1 MTGDLHWLNQ
11 RLFPYSLHT
20 PRTLFSTSEKMIYER
35 GCQEKQLPD
44 GRPDGHF
51 CRDSQPLYRY
61 VKPWFRQSG
70 AKSYIFKTVDSET
83 EQHMGRHVPTMD
95 LSEPRRL
102 SLFQVVRGGIDL
114 KVSSGRIQ
122 GPHLVQILTL
132 DPQLF
137 RLRLTTQYGSTGHG
151 SKRLMLS
158 SSSVSLDRT
167 ILLSSKASAPVRRSY
182 GPE

>member
-61 VKPWFRQSG
+61 VKPWFRQSA

-83 EQHMGRHVPTMD
+83 EQQMGSMKGDVKRNSSPMAGQADT
-95 LSEPRRL
+95 
-102 SLFQVVRGGIDL
+102 FVVTA
-114 KVSSGRIQ
+114 S
-122 GPHLVQILTL
+122 P
-132 DPQLF
+132 
-137 RLRLTTQYGSTGHG
+137 STV
-151 SKRLMLS
+151 M
-158 SSSVSLDRT
+158 
-167 ILLSSKASAPVRRSY
+167 
-182 GPE
+182 

>member
-1 MTGDLHWLNQ
+1 MDELGDAMA
-11 RLFPYSLHT
+11 RVFPTVGIS
-20 PRTLFSTSEKMIYER
+20 RSDKMIYER

-61 VKPWFRQSG
+61 VKPWFRQSA

-102 SLFQVVRGGIDL
+102 SLFQVVRGGIE
-114 KVSSGRIQ
+114 I
-122 GPHLVQILTL
+122 
-132 DPQLF
+132 
-137 RLRLTTQYGSTGHG
+137 
-151 SKRLMLS
+151 
-158 SSSVSLDRT
+158 
-167 ILLSSKASAPVRRSY
+167 
-182 GPE
+182 